1 MNNFVKITFVITLA
15 SLLSVVNISA
25 QERDLK
31 KVVAEVGKDKVLE
44 EDLLFR
50 YQQLPPQTRQQNSYD
65 DARDQLINQLVIERL
80 FAAEARRDGLQKDKE
95 VAAAIKRTE
104 STILHQAFVQN
115 FARNNISD
123 AELAEEYKKFSEN
136 YAKGAEYRARHV
148 LVETEREG
156 LDIVKK
162 LNNGSDF
169 AELAKTY
176 STGPSAPRG
185 GDLGY
190 FREGQM
196 VPEFERALKLLD
208 SGKYTRK
215 PVETQFGWHVIK
227 LEDKRAAEV
236 PELARVENE
245 LRQGVAER
253 KLRDELEKLRKKYP
267 VTIKE

>member
-1 MNNFVKITFVITLA
+1 MNNFVKITFIAIFA
-15 SLLSVVNISA
+15 SLLSVANLSA

-31 KVVAEVGKDKVLE
+31 KVVAEVGKEKLIE
-44 EDLLFR
+44 EDLLFL
-50 YQQLPPQTRQQNSYD
+50 YQQLPVQTRQQTSYD
-65 DARDQLINQLVIERL
+65 DARAQLINRLVIERL
-80 FAAEARRDGLQKDKE
+80 FAAEARRKGLQKNVE
-95 VAAAIKRTE
+95 VAAAVKRTE
-104 STILHQAFVQN
+104 STILHQAFVQD

-123 AELAEEYKKFSEN
+123 AELKKEYETFSEN
-136 YAKGAEYRARHV
+136 YAQGAEYRARHV

-162 LNNGSDF
+162 LNNGEDF
-169 AELAKTY
+169 GELAKTY

-190 FREGQM
+190 FREGRM

-236 PELARVENE
+236 PPLEQVENQLRNAVADAKLQEE
-245 LRQGVAER
+245 LK
-253 KLRDELEKLRKKYP
+253 KLEEKYT
-267 VTIKE
+267 VSIK

>member
-1 MNNFVKITFVITLA
+1 MNNFVKITIVIFA
-15 SLLSVVNISA
+15 SIFSVANLSA

-31 KVVAEVGKDKVLE
+31 KVVAEVGKEQVLE

-50 YQQLPPQTRQQNSYD
+50 YQQLPQQTRQQTSYD

-80 FAAEARRDGLQKDKE
+80 FATEARRQGLQKDKE
-95 VAAAIKRTE
+95 VAAAVKRTE

-115 FARNNISD
+115 FARKNISD
-123 AELAEEYKKFSEN
+123 ADLKKEYKQFSEN
-136 YAKGAEYRARHV
+136 YAQGAEYRARHV

-156 LDIVKK
+156 LDVVKK
-162 LNNGSDF
+162 LNNGGDF
-169 AELAKTY
+169 SELAKTY

-215 PVETQFGWHVIK
+215 PVQTQFGWHVIK

-236 PELARVENE
+236 PPLEQVENQ
-245 LRQGVAER
+245 LRQGVAEV
-253 KLRDELEKLRKKYP
+253 KLREELEKLRKKYT
-267 VTIKE
+267 VTVK